1 MRYSHD
7 WSFIARSL
15 AHSAQDVNPITANG
29 GARRAPGSAPGSAP
43 GNAPGSAPE
52 WRGAAVSAGIQKR
65 DFAQTLARG
74 LEVLQAFTV
83 ERPQAT
89 TTQIAAVAGIS
100 RAAARR
106 ILLTLRELGYVEEVA
121 AHYWRLTPKVL
132 RLGFAFF
139 SSQSIWSV
147 IAGDVRALAQE
158 VNEPCAV
165 AVLDGADILYVI
177 RDSTRRIIST
187 HVSPG
192 ERLPAYAASLG
203 KVLLAALPEAELERY
218 FEIAALERR
227 TKKSITS
234 KQALRRALAR
244 VRTDGYAIADE
255 EMEDG
260 LLSIAVPI
268 RNSSGEVIAAIN
280 LSSHTSRMP
289 LDELVSRMLPKLR
302 QAAGRIDETVSMLE
316 SSGGP
321 RRQS

>member
-1 MRYSHD
+1 M
-7 WSFIARSL
+7 
-15 AHSAQDVNPITANG
+15 
-29 GARRAPGSAPGSAP
+29 
-43 GNAPGSAPE
+43 
-52 WRGAAVSAGIQKR
+52 SAGIQKR

-89 TTQIAAVAGIS
+89 TTQIAEIAGIS

-203 KVLLAALPEAELERY
+203 KVLLAALPEPELQRY
-218 FEIAALERR
+218 FEIATLARR
-227 TKKSITS
+227 TKKTITS
-234 KQALRRALAR
+234 KRALRRALTQACLN
-244 VRTDGYAIADE
+244 DYAIADE

-260 LLSIAVPI
+260 LISIAVPI
-268 RNSSGEVIAAIN
+268 HDSSGNVIAAIN
-280 LSSHTSRMP
+280 LSTHTSRMS
-289 LDELVSRMLPKLR
+289 LDQLVSEMLPRLR
-302 QAAGRIDETVSMLE
+302 RTAERIDVTVSTLE
-316 SSGGP
+316 SSGGL
-321 RRQS
+321 RHL

>member
-15 AHSAQDVNPITANG
+15 AHGAQDVNPIAANDS
-29 GARRAPGSAPGSAP
+29 ARRAAFGAPG
-43 GNAPGSAPE
+43 
-52 WRGAAVSAGIQKR
+52 RCGAAVSAGIQKR

-89 TTQIAAVAGIS
+89 TTQIAGIAGIS

-106 ILLTLRELGYVEEVA
+106 ILLTLRELGYVEEVTT
-121 AHYWRLTPKVL
+121 HYWRLTPKVL

-192 ERLPAYAASLG
+192 ERLPAHAASLG
-203 KVLLAALPEAELERY
+203 KVLLAALPEPALEHY
-218 FEIAALERR
+218 FGIAALERR
-227 TKKSITS
+227 TQKTITS
-234 KQALRRALAR
+234 KQTLRRALSRIRA
-244 VRTDGYAIADE
+244 DDYAIADE

-260 LLSIAVPI
+260 LISIAVPI

-280 LSSHTSRMP
+280 LSSHTSRMS
-289 LDELVSRMLPKLR
+289 LDELVARMLPRLR
-302 QAAGRIDETVSMLE
+302 RAAERIDETVSMLE

-321 RRQS
+321 RRP